1 MKLRIRG
8 NSIRLRLTRSEVARL
23 VNEGVVSEQVRFDA
37 DAVLQYSIASIGNGE
52 GEAISAA
59 LDGPHIRVQAHKAVV
74 ERWAQSDEVGFESAP
89 AAALKIIVEKDWTC
103 LTPRTGDDDDTFPN
117 PNQTC

>member
-23 VNEGVVSEQVRFDA
+23 VSEGVVAEQVRFDA
-37 DAVLQYSIASIGNGE
+37 DAALQYSIASTENGE
-52 GEAISAA
+52 RISAS
-59 LDGPHIRVQAHKAVV
+59 LDGSHIRVRAPKAVV
-74 ERWAQSDEVGFESAP
+74 EQWAQSDDVGFESTIG
-89 AAALKIIVEKDWTC
+89 AALKIIVEKDWTC
-103 LTPRTGDDDDTFPN
+103 LTPRAGDDEDTFPN